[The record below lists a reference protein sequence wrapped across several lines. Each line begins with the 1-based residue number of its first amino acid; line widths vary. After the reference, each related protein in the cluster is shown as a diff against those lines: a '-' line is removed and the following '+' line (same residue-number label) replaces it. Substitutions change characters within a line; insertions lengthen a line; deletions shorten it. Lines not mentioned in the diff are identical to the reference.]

1 MNMNEPKIM
10 ERETR
15 SLLAIEDNYPKT
27 IISLDQVHGDGIAG
41 IEVISLS
48 DFLLQG

>member
-1 MNMNEPKIM
+1 MNLNDPKVM

>member
-1 MNMNEPKIM
+1 MNLNDPKVV

-27 IISLDQVHGDGIAG
+27 IITLDPVHGDGIAG
-41 IEVISLS
+41 IEVVSLL
-48 DFLLQG
+48 DFLSRE